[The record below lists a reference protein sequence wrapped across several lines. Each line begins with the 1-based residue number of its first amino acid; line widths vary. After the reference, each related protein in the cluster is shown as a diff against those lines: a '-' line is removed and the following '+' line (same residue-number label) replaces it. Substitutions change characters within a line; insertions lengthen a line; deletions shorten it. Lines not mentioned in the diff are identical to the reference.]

1 MGLIADARRALLRL
15 MARPKFQSWASG
27 FPLTRPVALWSTR
40 KVFDLTAGFV
50 YAQTVLA
57 LVRLELLEPLLER
70 AIPEAEYARMAGVDP
85 ERFRR
90 LVDAAVSLN
99 VLIRTRGGIE
109 LGRNGA
115 PLAGNPALRALVEHN
130 ALFYRDLA
138 DPVGLLRGEVETDL
152 SGYWPYARSGD
163 PRAIDAER
171 VREYSEL
178 MAKSQ
183 PAITSEILDA
193 IDFADG
199 ERLLDVGG
207 GTGAFVL
214 GAARRHP
221 GLRPALFDLPGVA
234 EHARGRLAEAGFG
247 DRVEVHGGDFFA
259 DSLPTGFDVVT
270 LVRILHDH
278 DDPDVRVLLPKVRS
292 ALRPGGRLVIAE
304 PMSGVPGAGSVG
316 PAYFSLYLLAM
327 GKGRPRTPSELGDFL
342 TEAGFR
348 DVRRLRSRAPVLATL
363 LTARAPG

>member
-1 MGLIADARRALLRL
+1 MGLIADARRALLRM
-15 MARPKFQSWASG
+15 MAKPTFQSWASG
-27 FPLTRPVALWSTR
+27 FPLTRPIALWSTR

-70 AIPEAEYARMAGVDP
+70 AIPEEEYARMAGVDP

-90 LVDAAVSLN
+90 LVDAAVSLD
-99 VLIRTRGGIE
+99 VLLRTDEGIE

-115 PLAGNPALRALVEHN
+115 PLAGNQALRALVEHN

-152 SGYWPYARSGD
+152 SSYWPYARSGD
-163 PRAIDAER
+163 PRTIDAER

-183 PAITSEILDA
+183 PAITAEILDA
-193 IDFADG
+193 VDFAPG

-214 GAARRHP
+214 GAAERHP
-221 GLRPALFDLPGVA
+221 GLELALFDLPGVA
-234 EHARGRLAEAGFG
+234 EHARTRIAESGHL
-247 DRVEVHGGDFFA
+247 DRIDVHGGDFFS
-259 DSLPTGFDVVT
+259 DPLPGGFDVVT

-278 DDPDVRVLLPKVRS
+278 DDPDIRRLLPKVRAS
-292 ALRPGGRLVIAE
+292 LRPGGRLVVAE
-304 PMSGVPGAGSVG
+304 PMSGVPGAGAVG

-327 GKGRPRTPSELGDFL
+327 GKGRPRTPDELGGFL
-342 TEAGFR
+342 EEAGFE
-348 DVRRLRSRAPVLATL
+348 DVRRPRSRAPVLATL
-363 LTARAPG
+363 LTARAP

>member
-27 FPLTRPVALWSTR
+27 FPLTRPIALWSTR

-70 AIPEAEYARMAGVDP
+70 AIPEDEYARMAGVDP
-85 ERFRR
+85 DRSRR
-90 LVDAAVSLN
+90 LVDAAVSLD
-99 VLIRTRGGIE
+99 VLIRTRNGIE

-115 PLAGNPALRALVEHN
+115 PLAGNQALRALVEHN

-152 SGYWPYARSGD
+152 SSYWPYAKTRD
-163 PRAIDAER
+163 PREIDAER

-193 IDFADG
+193 VDFGAG

-207 GTGAFVL
+207 GMGAFVL
-214 GAARRHP
+214 GAAERYP
-221 GLRPALFDLPGVA
+221 NLELAVFDLPGVA
-234 EHARGRLAEAGFG
+234 QHARTRVGESGHG
-247 DRVEVHGGDFFA
+247 DRIDVHGGDFFE
-259 DSLPTGFDVVT
+259 DPLPGGFDVVT

-278 DDPDVRVLLPKVRS
+278 DDEDVRRLLPKVRG
-292 ALRPGGRLVIAE
+292 ALRPGGRLVVAE
-304 PMSGVPGAGSVG
+304 PMSGVAGAGSVG

-327 GKGRPRTPSELGDFL
+327 GKGRPRTPDELSDYL

-348 DVRRLRSRAPVLATL
+348 HVRRLRSRAPVLATL
-363 LTARAPG
+363 LVARAP

>member
-1 MGLIADARRALLRL
+1 MTLFADLRRALFRI
-15 MARPKFQSWASG
+15 MARPRFQSWASG

-50 YAQTVLA
+50 YAQTTLA
-57 LVRLELLEPLLER
+57 LVRLDVLEPLLER
-70 AIPEAEYARMAGVDP
+70 AIPEEELAERGGVAP

-90 LVDAAVSLN
+90 LVDAAESLDL
-99 VLIRTRGGIE
+99 LIRTRRGIE

-138 DPVGLLRGEVETDL
+138 DPVGLLRGEVETHL
-152 SGYWPYARSGD
+152 SSYWPYAKNGD
-163 PRAIDAER
+163 PREIDADR

-178 MAKSQ
+178 MAQSQ
-183 PAITSEILDA
+183 PVITSEILDA
-193 IDFADG
+193 IEFSSG

-207 GTGAFVL
+207 GMGAFVM
-214 GAARRHP
+214 GAAERHRN
-221 GLRPALFDLPGVA
+221 LQLALFDLPGVA
-234 EHARGRLAEAGFG
+234 KHAQERVDQSAYA
-247 DRVEVHGGDFFA
+247 DRIEVHGGDFFN
-259 DSLPTGFDVVT
+259 DDLPGDFDIVT

-278 DDPDVRVLLPKVRS
+278 DDPDIARLLPNVRR

-327 GKGRPRTPSELGDFL
+327 GKGRPRTPEEL
-342 TEAGFR
+342 AGFLR
-348 DVRRLRSRAPVLATL
+348 GAGFTDVRRLRSRAPVLATL
-363 LTARAPG
+363 LTARVP